1 MRRTYIFVL
10 LVLCMRLYSQ
20 QQVKIDWSSLA
31 DSPWPVLR
39 GDMQGTGR
47 SEYVGPK
54 TANVIWKADLP
65 LGIVYGPIIGYNDI
79 LYFGTLAVDS
89 DNRNQF
95 YAYYPN
101 GTEFWKYETNSWI
114 PNEMSPVAIKDST
127 VYMIS
132 NIPYIYAL
140 TYHGNLKWIVHLE
153 RTTFKQLQ
161 LSIDKAGNLYF
172 PTKDTLRVFSPEGEV
187 LLQKRFEQ
195 ISSDISFSVDG
206 TRLYFKSGNHM
217 DGPNGYSYLNTTDL
231 QGNILWQRKFL
242 NSNYAAPA
250 VDNQGNIYV
259 YGDDT
264 LDFKKA
270 YLFSFKPDGE
280 VKWKYQI
287 QGYFYHSAPTIDS
300 DGNIIFYCKNGIGS
314 LNYIVSLDYYGDVN
328 WEYPLEPQ
336 MHQYDPFFAMVDH
349 GLVCDADGS
358 IYFGSATGNYFY
370 ALNKA
375 GELMWK
381 LPLNGYEYY
390 SSPAIGSDGT
400 LYIGTSKSTFFQNHK
415 ENLIA
420 VRDKK
425 VPIINYDFRLF
436 QNYPNPFNQT
446 TIIKY
451 SIGNGQ
457 WIMGNVQLKVYDLLG
472 REIATLV
479 NEPKQPGEYE
489 VRFDANKYGLSSGV
503 YLYQLRASSY
513 SSTKK
518 FIYLR

>member
-1 MRRTYIFVL
+1 
-10 LVLCMRLYSQ
+10 MRLYSQ
-20 QQVKIDWSSLA
+20 QQVKIDWPSLA

-65 LGIVYGPIIGYNDI
+65 LGILHGPIIGYNDI
-79 LYFGTLAVDS
+79 LYFGTLAIDS

-114 PNEMSPVAIKDST
+114 PNELSPIAIKDST

-132 NIPYIYAL
+132 NIPAIYAL
-140 TYHGNLKWIVHLE
+140 TYHGTLKWVVRLE
-153 RTTFKQLQ
+153 RTTGQQ

-172 PTKDTLRVFSPEGEV
+172 PTKDTLRVFSPEGKV
-187 LLQKRFEQ
+187 LLKKRFEL

-206 TRLYFKSGNHM
+206 STLYFKSGNHM
-217 DGPNGYSYLNTTDL
+217 DGPIGYSYLNKTDL
-231 QGNILWQRKFL
+231 QGNLLWQRKFL
-242 NSNYAAPA
+242 NSNYAAPT
-250 VDNQGNIYV
+250 VDNQGNIYI

-264 LDFKKA
+264 LDFKKK
-270 YLFSFKPDGE
+270 YLFSFNPDGE
-280 VKWKYQI
+280 LRWKYQI
-287 QGYFYHSAPTIDS
+287 QGYFYLSAPTIDS
-300 DGNIIFYCKNGIGS
+300 DGNIIFYCQNGIGA

-328 WEYPLEPQ
+328 WEYLLEPQ
-336 MHQYDPFFAMVDH
+336 MHPYDPFFAMVDH

-358 IYFGSATGNYFY
+358 IYFGSMMGNYFY
-370 ALNKA
+370 ALNKD

-381 LPLNGYEYY
+381 LPLNGYEYH

-400 LYIGTSKSTFFQNHK
+400 LYIGTSRSTFFRYHK

-420 VRDKK
+420 IRDKTVSVEDK
-425 VPIINYDFRLF
+425 AFNYDFILY
-436 QNYPNPFNQT
+436 QNYPNPFNPKT
-446 TIIKY
+446 KIKF
-451 SIGNGQ
+451 STPHSAFIT
-457 WIMGNVQLKVYDLLG
+457 LKVYDLLG
-472 REIATLV
+472 REVAVLV
-479 NEPKQPGEYE
+479 NEPKQAGEYE
-489 VRFDANKYGLSSGV
+489 VEFDASKYGLSSGV
-503 YLYQLRASSY
+503 YMSRLTAGSF

-518 FIYLR
+518 LIYLR